1 MKKFIIIVVLVMA
14 LGGAAYYFLNTS
26 HIKTE
31 EMKIDKTAT
40 LITEIR
46 KLGQWEFLTV
56 RCEVM
61 IDTVRPRPLFVT
73 DDRLAR
79 IYTGSMRIGV
89 DLGKTEEI
97 KIVTQGDSI
106 ADITLP
112 EIGLLDDKFIDEAN
126 TMAFYES
133 GKWDGNAK
141 EQMYVRAKQRML
153 AYGLS
158 PQNIDIARSSARARF
173 TALFSALGFK
183 QVNVDFTK

>member
-1 MKKFIIIVVLVMA
+1 LA
-14 LGGAAYYFLNTS
+14 LGSAAYYFFNTS
-26 HIKTE
+26 HIETE
-31 EMKIDKTAT
+31 EMKIDKTT
-40 LITEIR
+40 NLITEIK

-89 DLGKTEEI
+89 DLGKTEDI

-106 ADITLP
+106 AYITLP
-112 EIGLLDDKFIDEAN
+112 EVGLLDDKFIDEAN
-126 TMAFYES
+126 TVAFYES
-133 GKWDGNAK
+133 GKWNGDAK

-158 PQNIDIARSSARARF
+158 PQNIDIARSSARSRF
-173 TALFSALGFK
+173 SALFSALGFK
-183 QVNVDFTK
+183 QVNVDFAK